1 MITMYLL
8 LYLVPDELVSE
19 NATLR
24 AQKQYLRSYFEET
37 VVPTLLGEGNFG
49 EVPLFE
55 RVLSGLINLEKEPH
69 RDALEEMAPKWY
81 VFMKRTYASI
91 GPRIGN
97 FTEFLIGL
105 WVGADHVNYN
115 LDKFLED
122 YFNIKIKKKKR
133 SKVDFIVTRDN
144 TLNLIELRT
153 SEHTGGRTGQESLT
167 DKFVRFLGLLEDT
180 DVKLRSALLRRG
192 IKKVNLLVVTLFNE
206 SGELLTPKNLSRGRY
221 TSLVGYMSEERHL
234 GGKIKELLS
243 HGYILYAGGGK
254 FTRPPDD
261 IEGILKDAFL
271 KTRRVLLKKEGF
283 TVEIGILWG
292 DEFFQRFTGKGLEEL
307 LRNDVKDRVGDDLWM
322 FLVLTLNELRLR
334 ASEGNSTIKML
345 REHLRRH
352 NEFEAFI
359 ELREKADSLDEFLD
373 DLGKLVDSIISGFL
387 RELSKN
393 GKKLRPLGTDDI
405 VAQYNYLQGVALIT
419 LAIELYLRKT

>member
-24 AQKQYLRSYFEET
+24 AQKQYLRSYFEKT

-49 EVPLFE
+49 EIPLFE

-69 RDALEEMAPKWY
+69 RNVLEEIAPKWY

-97 FTEFLIGL
+97 FTESLIGL
-105 WVGADHVNYN
+105 WIGADQVNYN
-115 LDKFLED
+115 LDKFLEE
-122 YFNIKIKKKKR
+122 YLSVRIKKRKR
-133 SKVDFIVTRDN
+133 SKIDFIVTRDN

-167 DKFVRFLGLLEDT
+167 DKFVRFLGLLEDS
-180 DVKLRSALLRRG
+180 DVKLRRALLRRG
-192 IKKVNLLVVTLFNE
+192 IKKTNLLVVMLFNE
-206 SGELLTPKNLSRGRY
+206 LGQLLTPKNLNRGRY
-221 TSLVGYMSEERHL
+221 TSLVGYLSEERHL

-243 HGYILYAGGGK
+243 CGYTLHAGGRR
-254 FTRPPDD
+254 FTEPPDD
-261 IEGILKDAFL
+261 IERILKDAFL
-271 KTRRVLLKKEGF
+271 KARRVILEKDEF

-292 DEFFQRFTGKGLEEL
+292 DEFFRRFTGKGLEEL
-307 LRNDVKDRVGDDLWM
+307 LRGDVKDRVGDDLWM
-322 FLVLTLNELRLR
+322 FLVLALNELRLR
-334 ASEGNSTIKML
+334 ASEGNSSIDML
-345 REHLRRH
+345 RDYIRGN

-359 ELREKADSLDEFLD
+359 ELRKKANSLDEFLD
-373 DLGKLVDSIISGFL
+373 NLGKLVDSIISGFL
-387 RELSKN
+387 KELSRS
-393 GKKLRPLGTDDI
+393 GKKLRPLGADDI
-405 VAQYNYLQGVALIT
+405 VAQYNYLKGVVLMT